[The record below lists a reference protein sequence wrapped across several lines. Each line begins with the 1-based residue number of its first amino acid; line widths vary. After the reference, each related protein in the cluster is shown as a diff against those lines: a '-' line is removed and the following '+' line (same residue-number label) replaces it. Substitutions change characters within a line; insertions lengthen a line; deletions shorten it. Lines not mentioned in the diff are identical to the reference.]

1 MLHDLCGEDPL
12 DVKKYEGL
20 WEIPVT
26 DILTLEENGL
36 TTQYHFRS
44 AVDYYHFLLLHFA
57 ADKPNVA
64 RCQCCGRYFIPKTK
78 KKTLYCDSI
87 LKGSKTCKEWG
98 PVLKHKLAVQDNE
111 VIETIDRT
119 KRKMYKRY
127 ERKEYSINQK
137 PSEKDLSYFKYYE
150 WLDQATKARDNY
162 LEGKI
167 TKEDALKLIEAS

>member
-1 MLHDLCGEDPL
+1 MYPIRTGSELVALLAEVMQFQFVVNKVLHDLCGEEPL

-64 RCQCCGRYFIPKTK
+64 RCQYCGRYFIPKTK
-78 KKTLYCDSI
+78 KKTLYCDRI
-87 LKGSKTCKEWG
+87 LKDGKTCKEWG
-98 PVLKHKLAVQDNE
+98 PVLKKHKLAVQDNE
-111 VIETIDRT
+111 VIKTFDRT
-119 KRKMYKRY
+119 KRLR
-127 ERKEYSINQK
+127 RGTTI
-137 PSEKDLSYFKYYE
+137 
-150 WLDQATKARDNY
+150 
-162 LEGKI
+162 
-167 TKEDALKLIEAS
+167 